1 MFKKY
6 SNFMFWKENLKKVL
20 QNHRYFNVKLVY
32 FFEKIIFRS
41 IDIVSSVITLHDF
54 IQNIKYA
61 PRKYLQFAK
70 KTQIKTSNIE
80 QDTSP
85 FVDTIK
91 KAEIQIVSPF
101 WNMNKKGE

>member
-32 FFEKIIFRS
+32 FFLKNNFQKYWYSKLSDNFTWFYTKHKICTKKIS
-41 IDIVSSVITLHDF
+41 AVC
-54 IQNIKYA
+54 
-61 PRKYLQFAK
+61 K

>member
-1 MFKKY
+1 MHQ
-6 SNFMFWKENLKKVL
+6 ENICSL
-20 QNHRYFNVKLVY
+20 Q
-32 FFEKIIFRS
+32 
-41 IDIVSSVITLHDF
+41 
-54 IQNIKYA
+54 
-61 PRKYLQFAK
+61 